1 MEESQ
6 RARRKPP
13 PMPSVEVSRTLVKSP
28 PELWAEL
35 EGDRLAD
42 AVGAV
47 TVRPTEH
54 ERELA
59 WEADGARGTARLEPS
74 SWGTKVT
81 LTAEVEDVVASQGR
95 WWRLRG
101 PEPEAPK
108 HDDIAARLG
117 EVLDRLGS
125 DHKKPFAR
133 D

>member
-1 MEESQ
+1 M
-6 RARRKPP
+6 
-13 PMPSVEVSRTLVKSP
+13 KSP

-42 AVGAV
+42 AVGQV

-59 WEADGARGTARLEPS
+59 WEAQGARGTARLDPS

-81 LTAEVEDVVASQGR
+81 LTAEIEDQVARQGFWAR
-95 WWRLRG
+95 MRG
-101 PEPEAPK
+101 TPLPAAVHP
-108 HDDIAARLG
+108 DIEARLND
-117 EVLDRLGS
+117 VLDSLNS
-125 DHKKPFAR
+125 DKKKPFTR

>member
-1 MEESQ
+1 
-6 RARRKPP
+6 
-13 PMPSVEVSRTLVKSP
+13 MPSVEVSRTLVKSP

-81 LTAEVEDVVASQGR
+81 LTAEIEEVVARQGL
-95 WWRLRG
+95 WARLRG
-101 PEPEAPK
+101 QPPGAPP
-108 HDDIAARLG
+108 HPDLEARLG
-117 EVLDRLGS
+117 DVLDRLGS